1 MKTQIMKYFNALI
14 KFLLIILFVM
24 PQIILAQEKEG
35 SEKEEENEIE
45 WKEARHFISLSFGYT
60 YIPGGAEVG
69 ETEANGFLV
78 PSIGLD
84 YLYKIT
90 PRWEI
95 GTMMDVEL
103 DHYLVVD
110 KELEREN
117 AFIAAIIGLYKV
129 TPRFSLFAGGGIE
142 IEHNHNLAVLRVGA
156 DSPIPLGREWIL
168 APTLIFDFKEGYDT
182 WSMAVSIG
190 KEF

>member
-1 MKTQIMKYFNALI
+1 MCQDEEEMER
-14 KFLLIILFVM
+14 VG
-24 PQIILAQEKEG
+24 E
-35 SEKEEENEIE
+35 EEENEL
-45 WKEARHFISLSFGYT
+45 RHFVSMSFGYT
-60 YIPGGAEVG
+60 YIPGGAEVS

-84 YLYKIT
+84 YMYKIT

-110 KELEREN
+110 KDLEREN
-117 AFIAAIIGLYKV
+117 AFIGTIVGLYKV
-129 TPRFSLFAGGGIE
+129 TPRFSVFAGGGIE
-142 IEHNHNLAVLRVGA
+142 IEHHGNLGVFRFGA
-156 DSPIPLGREWIL
+156 DSPIPLGRKWIL
-168 APTLIFDFKEGYDT
+168 APTIIFDFKEGYDT
-182 WSMAVSIG
+182 WSIAFSIG